1 MKLLTNKQEQ
11 ERESQIETLIK
22 EIAVESHVNRENED
36 EFKERIAALEI
47 ALEDQDWL
55 KLDFSNNKQL
65 GRDSLQKINDRA
77 RMFWLKNPLIRRA
90 TLTQANYVFGQGVEI
105 NSENENVNKV
115 IQAFID
121 DPKNKAELTDHET
134 RMIKEIELQLFANI
148 YFVFFTD
155 ASTGKVLVRTI
166 PEYEIQDIVTEPE
179 DSKTPVWYK
188 RVHSKSKFDFGSDS
202 QGPGEQATTYYKDWK
217 SDNTDIKPPQKKI
230 AKDAVIYHVAVNKL
244 SDMKFGVSEV
254 YSALDWSKAYTKFLE
269 DWSTITRSYA
279 MFAWNMVSKNK
290 TGLLAAKA
298 KLSTTLSQSN
308 TETNPKPVTGSTLH
322 VTEGSKMEP
331 IKTAGATTKAEDG
344 DKIVHMVSAA
354 TGIFFHYLTGDPS
367 TGNLATAK
375 AMELPMQLQFK
386 NRQKLWVGIY
396 TNILNYV
403 IDQSMA
409 ATGGKLTGA
418 RNKETG
424 NFELVGNE
432 DLLLNISFPDILEK
446 DTTNR
451 IDAIIKAST
460 LDGKQLSNMIEA
472 PVVARMLLEALG
484 EKDIDEMIKKMFPDG
499 QPIESIQQT
508 MEEAF
513 KELKEVIKDLK
524 PNGKYR
530 EYKIK
535 GGDLT

>member
-1 MKLLTNKQEQ
+1 MKILTSKQEQ
-11 ERESQIETLIK
+11 TRQSEIEGLIREVATN
-22 EIAVESHVNRENED
+22 ESNYD
-36 EFKERIAALEI
+36 LFTERIAVLEL

-55 KLDFSNNKQL
+55 KLDFSNSKQL
-65 GRDSLQKINDRA
+65 GRDALQKINDRA

-105 NSENENVNKV
+105 SSDNEDVNEV

-121 DPKNKAELTDHET
+121 DQKNKAELTDHET

-155 ASTGKVLVRTI
+155 AMTGKVLIRTI
-166 PEYEIQDIVTEPE
+166 PEYEIHDIIADPE
-179 DSKTPVWYK
+179 DSKTPLWYK
-188 RVHSKSKFDFGSDS
+188 RVHQKSKFDFGSDS
-202 QGPGEQATTYYKDWK
+202 QGAGKQVTTYYKDWK
-217 SDNTDIKPPQKKI
+217 STNEKIQPPKDKI
-230 AKDAVIYHVAVNKL
+230 AEDAVIYHVAVNKL

-279 MFAWNMVSKNK
+279 TFAWNMVSKNK
-290 TGLLAAKA
+290 TGVLAAKA
-298 KLSTTLSQSN
+298 KLSTTLSSSQS
-308 TETNPKPVTGSTLH
+308 ETNPPPVAGSTLH
-322 VTEGSKMEP
+322 TTEGSKMEP

-403 IDQSMA
+403 IEQNMT
-409 ATGGKLTGA
+409 ATKGKLKGA
-418 RNKETG
+418 RNAETG
-424 NFELVGNE
+424 NLELVGEEN
-432 DLLLNISFPDILEK
+432 LLLNISFPDILEK

-460 LDGKQLSNMIEA
+460 LDGKELSNMIEA
-472 PVVARMLLEALG
+472 KTVARLLLEALG
-484 EKDIDEMIKKMFPDG
+484 EKDIDEMLDKMFPDG
-499 QPIESIQQT
+499 QPVQSTQQI

-513 KELKEVIKDLK
+513 DELKEVIKKLNF
-524 PNGKYR
+524 NGEKVKYN
-530 EYKIK
+530 K
-535 GGDLT
+535 GDLPNLDLI